1 MKPNDRDKQMA
12 DQSFE
17 CLDVFRREPPTHA
30 ILNRTTYGHEL
41 TLGTLTASEPMSNEK
56 GLFTLIK
63 IALNNGAETFEI
75 I

>member
-1 MKPNDRDKQMA
+1 MNNKNQDKKMA
-12 DQSFE
+12 NQTFK
-17 CLDVFRREPPTHA
+17 CLDAFIREPPTHA
-30 ILNRTTYGHEL
+30 ILNKRACTYDL
-41 TLGTLTASEPMSNEK
+41 TLGTLSASEPMSNDK